1 MGTGRFVV
9 ELTAEEWRTLK
20 LLLEDISY
28 NPASVS
34 TAEQELFSELFAKS
48 LEGKGNAAIC

>member
-1 MGTGRFVV
+1 MDP
-9 ELTAEEWRTLK
+9 ELTAEEWKTLQR
-20 LLLEDISY
+20 LLEDISY

>member
-1 MGTGRFVV
+1 MVNSKD
-9 ELTAEEWRTLK
+9 LTPDEWKTLQQ
-20 LLLEDISY
+20 LLEDISY

-34 TAEQELFSELFAKS
+34 TAEQELFSELFARS

>member
-1 MGTGRFVV
+1 MKST
-9 ELTAEEWRTLK
+9 ELTPSEWKTLQQ
-20 LLLEDISY
+20 LLEDISY

-48 LEGKGNAAIC
+48 LAGKGNAATG